1 MQIHN
6 NNKTVSPLGK
16 FTGWFFSEELK
27 YARDHF
33 GYKFNVL
40 NGYIF
45 DQKIIFKDYVNEL
58 YNLRLTFDKSNPM
71 NYVAKILMNSLY
83 GRFGLSPVLPESMI
97 ISNNELDKLVDL
109 GEISE
114 LIDFDDDS
122 LLISF

>member
-1 MQIHN
+1 
-6 NNKTVSPLGK
+6 
-16 FTGWFFSEELK
+16 
-27 YARDHF
+27 
-33 GYKFNVL
+33 
-40 NGYIF
+40 
-45 DQKIIFKDYVNEL
+45 
-58 YNLRLTFDKSNPM
+58 M